1 MWLFWTG
8 HGHCTDR
15 VSCTSLS
22 RAPHYR
28 LYTVWFECAFDVCVI
43 CICLGASLAP
53 RYFIHVQGARGRGW
67 GTKRGSYYL
76 PLLDSEAEARRLPSV
91 PERRAARTSS
101 RRESVL
107 KPYVPRRIHKHARVA
122 RATPTGEIKSSNA
135 RSKRRPA
142 VDTLSGA
149 KRPNAVQNGM
159 PTLIVWLCRACKNQ
173 FISAA
178 SMFRP

>member
-1 MWLFWTG
+1 MSLQYTG
-8 HGHCTDR
+8 PVRSAHF
-15 VSCTSLS
+15 V
-22 RAPHYR
+22 
-28 LYTVWFECAFDVCVI
+28 
-43 CICLGASLAP
+43 
-53 RYFIHVQGARGRGW
+53 
-67 GTKRGSYYL
+67 
-76 PLLDSEAEARRLPSV
+76 PSV
-91 PERRAARTSS
+91 PDSAAQRLRRLGECAMYHAASKR
-101 RRESVL
+101 
-107 KPYVPRRIHKHARVA
+107 ARVA

-173 FISAA
+173 FISAG